1 MRSGES
7 KRARVFSEIG
17 YAANKLHIK
26 EDIDLN

>member
-7 KRARVFSEIG
+7 KRARGFSEIG
-17 YAANKLHIK
+17 YAAYKLHIK